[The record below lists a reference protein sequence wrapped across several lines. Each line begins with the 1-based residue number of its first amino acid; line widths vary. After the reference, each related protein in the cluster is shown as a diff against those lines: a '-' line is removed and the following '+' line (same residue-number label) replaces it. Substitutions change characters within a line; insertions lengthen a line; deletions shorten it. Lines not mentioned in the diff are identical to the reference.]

1 MLCIMLI
8 VIILN
13 VMLINGY
20 AECHYDECLYDECGG
35 TNFTGLFSVWESI
48 ECAKTVPGHSA

>member
-1 MLCIMLI
+1 MLI